1 MTVLAVL
8 LVTTLPVLWPQGLV
22 DRVVF
27 TEGTDGGFLDAS
39 ASWTKGLSKES
50 AAFDLSKPLTVSVWF
65 RYPKPEGDPKAV
77 YMLGVNGGRIPE
89 TGKFPLNN
97 MQANVVP
104 TGFGRKGFTGYYQ
117 AYNMPGNADLN
128 RFITT
133 EFLRDYPPEE
143 WHHAAMVSIPSKT
156 DYYLDGKCV
165 GTAVHSAPI
174 RPEWKVSRLN
184 IGSAGSAFDEICVFD
199 MALSAEI
206 IAAYYA
212 DARSYLI
219 SRKR

>member
-8 LVTTLPVLWPQGLV
+8 LASALPVLWPQGLA

-27 TEGTDGGFLDAS
+27 SRGAEDGFLSVA
-39 ASWTKGLSKES
+39 APWTKGLQKED
-50 AAFDLSKPLTVSVWF
+50 AAFDLSRPLTVSVWF
-65 RYPKPEGDPKAV
+65 RYPKPTGEPKAV
-77 YMLGVNGGRIPE
+77 YLLGVNGGRLPE

-104 TGFGRKGFTGYYQ
+104 TGFKKRGFTGYYQ
-117 AYNMPGNADLN
+117 AFNLPGNADLN

-165 GTAVHSAPI
+165 GTVAHSAPI
-174 RPEWKVSRLN
+174 RPEWKVNRLN
-184 IGSAGSAFDEICVFD
+184 IGSAGSVFDEICVFD
-199 MALSAEI
+199 MALPAEI
-206 IAAYYA
+206 VAAYYA

-219 SRKR
+219 SQKR